1 MSWPPG
7 CQTVNRER
15 RPHGSPDTPELRA
28 GVHDSPSDTGTSPA
42 RWLRIKQLFEAA
54 LERPPADRSAFVTAA
69 VAGDDA
75 LRRDVEALIAADHA
89 DLPLSDQ
96 WPPASES
103 LLAELRL
110 ASSTTALGSSS
121 PGLTAGNR
129 LGKYEV
135 IAPLGAGGMGEV
147 YRAHDPRLG
156 RDVAIK
162 ILPHAFTSDPDRL
175 ARFEREARM
184 LAALSHPH
192 IAGIYGIEDAGTA
205 PALVLELVEGPTL
218 ADRLRTGRPGV
229 EESLAI
235 ARQIAD
241 ALSAAHDKGIVHRDL
256 KPANVKITPSGI
268 VKVLDFGLAK
278 TDGEDTTPESARLI
292 PQTLSGTRDGLILGT
307 AAYMSPEQARGK
319 PVDKR
324 SDIWAFGCVL
334 YEMLTGRKAFDRETA
349 SETMAAILE
358 RQPDWRRLPGATP
371 AAVRRLLHRCL
382 ERDVGRRLRDIG
394 DAGLELDDAIGRL
407 GGRGLGRRL
416 FEISRDRRVVIAAG
430 IAAVSTAVIATLYWK
445 TWSVQQDTGKLLNP
459 AFTQITSQSGLEWF
473 PSLSPDGKWVV
484 YGGDTEGNRDI
495 FLQSTT
501 GQTPINLTADS
512 RDDDDQPAFSRD
524 GERIAFR
531 SSRDGGGIF
540 VMGRTGEAVRRLTR
554 RGFKPA
560 WSPEGREIA
569 FTTENADLDPQ
580 NTVGLSSLWVV
591 DVTSGQE
598 RQLANVDAVL
608 PSWSPHGQ
616 RIAYTTR
623 GAIAGSTRLDIWTV
637 DRSGGTPVAVTTDGA
652 SNWNPVWAPDGRF
665 LYFVSGRG
673 GPINL
678 WRVAIDEVSGKPAG
692 APEAVTT
699 PSPFVAHL
707 TISADGSRIAYSSIL
722 RSRNIQKLRVD
733 PATGTPLAEAA
744 WITTGSRLWANPDP
758 SPDGKWVAFYS
769 SVQPEGDLYLTRT
782 DGTGLRQL
790 TSGADPMDRMPR
802 WSPDGQWIAF
812 HSIRGKDQ
820 HLWKI
825 RPDGSDRQQ
834 LSPLA
839 DAIYPVWSPD
849 GSRMAVLMGAGIGH
863 HENNVY
869 VFDPN
874 REWSEQTPE
883 IIPPPADSPN
893 EFVVNAWSPDG
904 TRLAGQV
911 GLAAHGIMIY
921 SLQSRLF
928 ERLTDF
934 GGYPVWLPDSRRL
947 MFVSNGRGF
956 YVADTRTRKVEKVFS
971 VEGDII
977 GPPQLT
983 RDGREAYFTR
993 RVTEGDIWLLTLSPS
1008 RDPQ

>member
-1 MSWPPG
+1 M
-7 CQTVNRER
+7 T
-15 RPHGSPDTPELRA
+15 D
-28 GVHDSPSDTGTSPA
+28 D
-42 RWLRIKQLFEAA
+42 RWQRVKRLFEAA
-54 LERPPADRSAFVTAA
+54 LEREPAERSAFLAAA
-69 VAGDDA
+69 VAGDRT
-75 LRRDVEALIAADHA
+75 LGRDVEALLAADHA
-89 DLPLSDQ
+89 ALPLSEQ
-96 WPPASES
+96 WPMASES
-103 LLAELRL
+103 LLAGLRL
-110 ASSTTALGSSS
+110 ASNANDPGGSSP

-129 LGKYEV
+129 LGKYDV
-135 IAPLGAGGMGEV
+135 VAALGAGGMGEV
-147 YRAHDPRLG
+147 YRARDARLG

-162 ILPHAFTSDPDRL
+162 ILPHAFTLDPDRL

-184 LAALSHPH
+184 LAALNHPH
-192 IAGIYGIEDAGTA
+192 IGGIYGIEETGTA

-218 ADRLRTGRPGV
+218 ADRIKAGRLDV
-229 EESLAI
+229 EETLAI
-235 ARQIAD
+235 GRQIAD

-256 KPANVKITPSGI
+256 KPANIKVMPSGV

-278 TDGEDTTPESARLI
+278 TDGEDPTQEPAHSPAN
-292 PQTLSGTRDGLILGT
+292 TLSGTRDGVILGT
-307 AAYMSPEQARGK
+307 AAYMSPEQARGR

-324 SDIWAFGCVL
+324 ADIWAFGCVL

-349 SETMAAILE
+349 SDTMAAILE
-358 RQPDWRRLPGATP
+358 REPDWRRLPAATP
-371 AAVRRLLHRCL
+371 ALVRRLLQRCL
-382 ERDVGRRLRDIG
+382 EKDVTRRLRDIG
-394 DAGLELDDAIGRL
+394 DACLEIDDAIGRF
-407 GGRGLGRRL
+407 GSRRL
-416 FEISRDRRVVIAAG
+416 RGRLVEFSGERRVAAAAA
-430 IAAVSTAVIATLYWK
+430 IAAVSTA
-445 TWSVQQDTGKLLNP
+445 LLTALFWQAWRAQPGTRELLHP

-484 YGGDTEGNRDI
+484 YGGDAEGNRDI

-501 GQTPINLTADS
+501 GQTPINLTAES
-512 RDDDDQPAFSRD
+512 TDDDDQPAFSLD

-554 RGFKPA
+554 RGFKPT

-591 DVTSGQE
+591 DVASGQE

-616 RIAYTTR
+616 RLAYTTR

-637 DRSGGTPVAVTTDGA
+637 DRSGAAPLAVTTDGA
-652 SNWNPVWAPDGRF
+652 SNWNPVWAPDGGY

-678 WRVAIDEVSGKPAG
+678 WRVPIDEASGRPTG

-699 PSPFVAHL
+699 PSPFVANL
-707 TISADGSRIAYSSIL
+707 TISADGTRIAYSSIL
-722 RSRNIQKLRVD
+722 RSRNIQKLRID
-733 PATGTPLAEAA
+733 PATGTALGEPA

-758 SPDGKWVAFYS
+758 SPDGKSVVFYS
-769 SVQPEGDLYLTRT
+769 SVQPEGDLYVART
-782 DGTGLRQL
+782 AGTGLRQL

-820 HLWKI
+820 FLWKI

-839 DAIYPVWSPD
+839 DAIYPVWSPT

-863 HENNVY
+863 PENNVY
-869 VFDPN
+869 IFDPT
-874 REWSEQTPE
+874 RAWKDQTPE
-883 IIPPPADSPN
+883 IIPPPADSPD
-893 EFVVNAWSPDG
+893 EFVVNSWSPDG
-904 TRLAGQV
+904 SRLAGQA
-911 GLAAHGIMIY
+911 GLAAHGIIVY
-921 SLQSRLF
+921 SLESRIF

-934 GGYPVWLPDSRRL
+934 GGYPVWLPDNRRV
-947 MFVSNGRGF
+947 MFVSGGRDF
-956 YVADTRTRKVEKVFS
+956 HVVDTRTRKVEKVFS
-971 VEGDII
+971 VQRDII

-983 RDGREAYFTR
+983 RDGREAYFSR
-993 RVTEGDIWLLTLSPS
+993 RVTEGDIWLLTLSQSKPT
-1008 RDPQ
+1008 P

>member
-1 MSWPPG
+1 MTDG
-7 CQTVNRER
+7 
-15 RPHGSPDTPELRA
+15 
-28 GVHDSPSDTGTSPA
+28 
-42 RWLRIKQLFEAA
+42 RWHRVRQLFEAA
-54 LERPPADRSAFVTAA
+54 LERPAPERSAFVTAA
-69 VAGDDA
+69 VAGDDT
-75 LRRDVEALIAADHA
+75 LRRDVEALIAADKP
-89 DLPLSDQ
+89 DPVLSEQ
-96 WPPASES
+96 WPLASES

-110 ASSTTALGSSS
+110 ASTTGHSPGSSS
-121 PGLTAGNR
+121 PGLAAGNR
-129 LGKYEV
+129 LGKYDV
-135 IAPLGAGGMGEV
+135 VAPLGAGGMGEV
-147 YRAHDPRLG
+147 YRAHDARLG

-162 ILPHAFTSDPDRL
+162 ILPNAFTSDPDRL

-184 LAALSHPH
+184 LAALNHPH
-192 IAGIYGIEDAGTA
+192 IAGIYGIEEAGTA

-218 ADRLRTGRPGV
+218 ADRIKAGRLGV
-229 EESLAI
+229 EESLTI
-235 ARQIAD
+235 ARQIGD
-241 ALSAAHDKGIVHRDL
+241 ALSAAHDKGIIHRDL
-256 KPANVKITPSGI
+256 KPANVKVMPSGT

-278 TDGEDTTPESARLI
+278 TDADDAAPQLAGSIA
-292 PQTLSGTRDGLILGT
+292 QTLSGTRDGLILGT
-307 AAYMSPEQARGK
+307 AAYMSPEQARGRS
-319 PVDKR
+319 VDKR
-324 SDIWAFGCVL
+324 SDIWAFGCVV
-334 YEMLTGRKAFDRETA
+334 YEMLTGRKAFDRPTA
-349 SETMAAILE
+349 SDTMAAILE
-358 RQPDWRRLPGATP
+358 REPDWRRLPAATP
-371 AAVRRLLHRCL
+371 AAVRRLLQRCL
-382 ERDVGRRLRDIG
+382 EKDVNRRLRDIG
-394 DAGLELDDAIGRL
+394 DACLELDDAIAR
-407 GGRGLGRRL
+407 LGRRRPGGRL
-416 FEISRDRRVVIAAG
+416 SEIGRGRRAVIAAG
-430 IAAVSTAVIATLYWK
+430 IGAVSTAVLAALLWR
-445 TWSVQQDTGKLLNP
+445 TWSAEPGTGNLLNP
-459 AFTQITSQSGLEWF
+459 SFSQITSQSGFEWF

-512 RDDDDQPAFSRD
+512 LDDDDQPAFSRD

-554 RGFKPA
+554 RGFKPT

-580 NTVGLSSLWVV
+580 NTLGLSALWIV
-591 DVTSGQE
+591 DVASGQQ

-608 PSWSPHGQ
+608 PSWSPNGH

-637 DRSGGTPVAVTTDGA
+637 DRSGGPPVAVTTDGA
-652 SNWNPVWAPDGRF
+652 SNWNPVWAPDGKS

-678 WRVAIDEVSGKPAG
+678 WRVAIDEASGMPAG

-707 TISADGSRIAYSSIL
+707 TISSDGSRIAYSSIL
-722 RSRNIQKLRVD
+722 RSRNIQKLAID
-733 PATGTPLAEAA
+733 PATGTPTGEPR

-769 SVQPEGDLYLTRT
+769 SVQPEGDLYVART
-782 DGTGLRQL
+782 DGTALRQL
-790 TSGADPMDRMPR
+790 TSGADPLDRMPR

-839 DAIYPVWSPD
+839 DAIYPAWSPT
-849 GSRMAVLMGAGIGH
+849 GSRIAVLMGAGIGH
-863 HENNVY
+863 PENNVY
-869 VFDPN
+869 ILDPS
-874 REWSEQTPE
+874 RPWHEQTPE

-911 GLAAHGIMIY
+911 GLEAHGIMVH

-928 ERLTDF
+928 EQLTDF

-947 MFVSNGRGF
+947 MFVSGGRAF
-956 YVADTRTRKVEKVFS
+956 HVVDTRTRKVEKIFS
-971 VEGDII
+971 VERDII

-1008 RDPQ
+1008 KPTP

>member
-1 MSWPPG
+1 MTDG
-7 CQTVNRER
+7 
-15 RPHGSPDTPELRA
+15 
-28 GVHDSPSDTGTSPA
+28 
-42 RWLRIKQLFEAA
+42 RWLRVKALFEAA
-54 LERPPADRSAFVTAA
+54 LERPASDRSAFITAA
-69 VAGDDA
+69 VAGDEL
-75 LRRDVEALIAADHA
+75 LRLDVEALIAADVA

-96 WPPASES
+96 WPLASAS

-110 ASSTTALGSSS
+110 ASSTRTAGSSS
-121 PGLTAGNR
+121 PGLTAGTR
-129 LGKYEV
+129 LGKYDV
-135 IAPLGAGGMGEV
+135 VAPLGAGGMGEV

-184 LAALSHPH
+184 LAALNHPH
-192 IAGIYGIEDAGTA
+192 IAGIYGIEETATA

-218 ADRLRTGRPGV
+218 ADRLRAGRLGV

-241 ALSAAHDKGIVHRDL
+241 ALSAAHDKGIIHRDL
-256 KPANVKITPSGI
+256 KPANVKVTPSGV

-278 TDGEDTTPESARLI
+278 TDAEDPIPELTRSTPK
-292 PQTLSGTRDGLILGT
+292 TLSGTREGIILGT

-324 SDIWAFGCVL
+324 TDIWGFGCVL

-349 SETMAAILE
+349 SDTMAAILE
-358 RQPDWRRLPGATP
+358 REPDWRRLPATTP
-371 AAVRRLLHRCL
+371 AAIRRLLYRCL
-382 ERDVGRRLRDIG
+382 EKDVSRRLRDIG
-394 DAGLELDDAIGRL
+394 DAGLEIDDAIGRL
-407 GGRGLGRRL
+407 DNRRL
-416 FEISRDRRVVIAAG
+416 GGKVFEIGRNRRTVIAAG
-430 IAAVSTAVIATLYWK
+430 IAAVSLAVVATFAGRPWR
-445 TWSVQQDTGKLLNP
+445 VQPGNGELLNP

-512 RDDDDQPAFSRD
+512 LDDDDQPAFSRD

-540 VMGRTGEAVRRLTR
+540 VMGRTGEAIRRLTR
-554 RGFKPA
+554 RGFKPT
-560 WSPEGREIA
+560 WSPDGLEIA

-580 NTVGLSSLWVV
+580 NTVGLSALWVV
-591 DVTSGQE
+591 DAVSGQE

-608 PSWSPHGQ
+608 PSWSPHGH

-637 DRSGGTPVAVTTDGA
+637 DRSGGAPLAVTTDGA

-678 WRVAIDEVSGKPAG
+678 WRVPIDEASGRPGG

-707 TISADGSRIAYSSIL
+707 AISADGSRIAYSSIL
-722 RSRNIQKLRVD
+722 RSRNIQKLRVN
-733 PATGTPLAEAA
+733 PATGTPLAEPA

-769 SVQPEGDLYLTRT
+769 SVQPEGDLYLART

-790 TSGADPMDRMPR
+790 TSGAEPMDRMPR

-820 HLWKI
+820 YLWKI

-839 DAIYPVWSPD
+839 DAIYPVWSPT
-849 GSRMAVLMGAGIGH
+849 GSRIAVLMGAGLGH
-863 HENNVY
+863 PENNVY
-869 VFDPN
+869 IFDPN
-874 REWSEQTPE
+874 RPWNEQTPDV
-883 IIPPPADSPN
+883 IPAPADSPN

-904 TRLAGQV
+904 ARLAGQV
-911 GLAAHGIMIY
+911 GLAARGIMVY
-921 SLQSRLF
+921 SLETRLF
-928 ERLTDF
+928 ERLSDF

-947 MFVSNGRGF
+947 MFVSGGRGF
-956 YVADTRTRKVEKVFS
+956 YVADTRTRQVEKIFS
-971 VEGDII
+971 VERDII

-993 RVTEGDIWLLTLSPS
+993 RVTEGDIWLLTLTPANTA
-1008 RDPQ
+1008 Q